1 MSIEEALALAA
12 GAGNLSAN
20 ERAFWVMRAETGA
33 GLVDYGILS
42 LDEAEEWIGGG
53 DVFPMIGCGE

>member
-12 GAGNLSAN
+12 GAGSLSAN

-33 GLVDYGILS
+33 GLVGDGVLS
-42 LDEAEEWIGGG
+42 LEEAEEWIGGSEW
-53 DVFPMIGCGE
+53 PMIGGGE